1 MTIKDITSGRI
12 LLSLLAAATLAFAL
26 SAQAQDYP
34 GKLVRVVVPYP
45 PGSLTD
51 TLARLVAEKLQGKWG
66 HPVIVENRA
75 GAAGNVGAEVVSRAV
90 PDGYTLLFSPPAP
103 FVTNKLLYAKLAY
116 DPEAFVPVSV
126 IAIAPVVLMVHPK
139 VAAESVQQLIAYAR
153 ANPDRLNYASSG
165 VGGTPHLTAEL
176 FKSMGGIRI
185 VHVPYQGTAPALTA
199 LLGGQVDM
207 LFDAVGAGLPS
218 IRAGKLRVLA
228 VGSEKRTPLLPDIP
242 AMSELLPGFTSM
254 VWVAMA
260 APPKTPAAIANRI
273 SAAIA
278 EAVKQPEVA
287 KRMLDLSF
295 EAIGST
301 PAEMAL
307 LVRQETERWG
317 NVVRMT
323 GARAD

>member
-1 MTIKDITSGRI
+1 MTMHDIRMGRI
-12 LLSLLAAATLAFAL
+12 LLVLSAAAALAFAL
-26 SAQAQDYP
+26 PAQAQDYP

-66 HPVIVENRA
+66 QPVIVENRA
-75 GAAGNVGAEVVSRAV
+75 GAAGNVGAEVVSRAA
-90 PDGYTLLFSPPAP
+90 PDGHTLLFSPPAP

-116 DPEAFVPVSV
+116 DPDAFAPVSV

-139 VAAESVQQLIAYAR
+139 LAAESVEQLIAYAK

-165 VGGTPHLTAEL
+165 VGGTPHLSAEL
-176 FKSMGGIRI
+176 FKSMAGIGI

-228 VGSEKRTPLLPDIP
+228 VGSERCTPLLPDVP
-242 AMSELLPGFTSM
+242 AMSEVLPGFVSK

-260 APPKTPAAIANRI
+260 APPKTPTATANWI

-278 EAVKQPEVA
+278 EAAKQPEVA

-295 EAIGST
+295 EAIGGT
-301 PAEMAL
+301 PGEMAL
-307 LVRQETERWG
+307 LVRQETERWS
-317 NVVRMT
+317 NVIRTT

>member
-1 MTIKDITSGRI
+1 MQDIRLGRI
-12 LLSLLAAATLAFAL
+12 LLVLLAAAALAFAL
-26 SAQAQDYP
+26 PVQAQDYP

-66 HPVIVENRA
+66 QPVIVENRA
-75 GAAGNVGAEVVSRAV
+75 GAAGNLGAEVVSKAA

-116 DPEAFVPVSV
+116 DPDAFVPASV

-139 VAAESVQQLIAYAR
+139 VAAESVQQLIAYAK

-165 VGGTPHLTAEL
+165 IGGTPHLTAEL

-228 VGSEKRTPLLPDIP
+228 VGSEKRTPLLPDVS
-242 AMSELLPGFTSM
+242 AMSEVLPGFASK

-260 APPKTPAAIANRI
+260 APPKTPAAIANRL

-278 EAVKQPEVA
+278 EAVKQPEVV

-295 EAIGST
+295 EAIGGT

-307 LVRQETERWG
+307 LLRQETERWG
-317 NVVRMT
+317 NVIHFANVT
-323 GARAD
+323 ATE

>member
-1 MTIKDITSGRI
+1 MRDIRLGRM
-12 LLSLLAAATLAFAL
+12 LLVLLAAAAPAFAL
-26 SAQAQDYP
+26 PVQAQDYP

-66 HPVIVENRA
+66 QPVIVENRA
-75 GAAGNVGAEVVSRAV
+75 GAGGNIGAEVVSKAA

-116 DPEAFVPVSV
+116 DPDAFVPASV

-139 VAAESVQQLIAYAR
+139 VAAESVQQLIAYAK

-165 VGGTPHLTAEL
+165 IGGTPHLTAEL

-199 LLGGQVDM
+199 LLAGQVDM

-228 VGSEKRTPLLPDIP
+228 VGSEKRTHLLPDVP
-242 AMSELLPGFTSM
+242 AMSEVLPGFASK

-260 APPKTPAAIANRI
+260 APPKTPAAIANGL

-278 EAVKQPEVA
+278 EAVKQPEVVR
-287 KRMLDLSF
+287 RMLDLSF
-295 EAIGST
+295 EAIGGT
-301 PAEMAL
+301 PGEMAL

-317 NVVRMT
+317 KVIRTT